1 MKKQIV
7 TVLCFFMAC
16 MAWAQDLTVATYNI
30 RNENRGDYKRGDGWT
45 VRAPYLCDQLGFEN
59 PDLFGMQEC
68 LKRQID
74 YIVKRLPQYAYIGVG
89 REDGKEEGEYSP
101 VIYRKDRFE
110 LLESGTFWLAEDPT
124 KPVMGWDAACKR
136 VCTWGYF
143 KDKRTKRKFYFFNT
157 HMDHVGVTA
166 RREGA
171 KLIVRKM
178 QELMK
183 KDEMVVLT
191 GDFNVD
197 QNSEPY
203 TEFVNSG
210 FLKDSYEAAIH
221 RFAPVGTFNDFDAQK
236 FTLSRIDH
244 IFVSTTFRVDSY
256 AVRTD
261 SYWQEVKGAKATT
274 SGAAPSEVQLK
285 VYKRHCPSDHYP
297 VIARLSF

>member
-110 LLESGTFWLAEDPT
+110 VLESGTFWLAEDPT

-157 HMDHVGVTA
+157 HMDHVGITA
-166 RREGA
+166 RRE
-171 KLIVRKM
+171 
-178 QELMK
+178 
-183 KDEMVVLT
+183 
-191 GDFNVD
+191 
-197 QNSEPY
+197 
-203 TEFVNSG
+203 
-210 FLKDSYEAAIH
+210 
-221 RFAPVGTFNDFDAQK
+221 
-236 FTLSRIDH
+236 
-244 IFVSTTFRVDSY
+244 
-256 AVRTD
+256 
-261 SYWQEVKGAKATT
+261 
-274 SGAAPSEVQLK
+274 
-285 VYKRHCPSDHYP
+285 
-297 VIARLSF
+297 